1 MHTDAQTVVDDAR
14 ITIIGRS
21 RIHASDTPG
30 VEIANLVASDFIN
43 RFDEGD
49 VLYRTIA
56 TDAARVFVAGTN
68 PTLDTGSSGL
78 AFVAVGLAL
87 SDANAITSPT
97 SASPGDQTT
106 MQNDMAALQVAIN
119 QALTDLAT
127 LSSDASAF
135 STASGGSSAHPTA
148 NVTDS
153 TSAIASAWKA
163 NVASAVA
170 AMTNLQWA
178 ADAANNL
185 LTAAVSAPPPLNL
198 SAFVGAIN
206 AMSNAATG
214 WRGTVNTAVTMV
226 PTLPMSA
233 PDCPNPSVT
242 ASYINLPHLDVNGN
256 NQMGPSDGQ
265 PIDTSTANPVT
276 LSVQDTTAL
285 DMLDP
290 SAFPSSSYLLQ
301 GYTLPNPVPPPA
313 AFRAPGTPWPLN
325 SGSDVKLVG
334 GDNVTLAAN
343 DARSHTQG
351 HSYGLVQGGQTSVV
365 YSPDKYQGAVS
376 SANGNHAAPNIPTR
390 PSPVIPQSWS
400 ASSLAQVST
409 VYGNA
414 RSWTD
419 GDTDA
424 TVTGSA
430 TTTIENWR
438 NTFIKGSTQTE
449 LGSNVIDSHNTKVM
463 GSRALELFGTDC
475 VPDRR
480 YEGLA

>member
-1 MHTDAQTVVDDAR
+1 MIAGAVPNALNQAVVRSDNATKNVIHTGGRNRIVMEDTEGKQYVHIATPHKGSYIHIGSTFNPQYNKVTFTKGTSLSATDDISTSVVHTDAQTVVDDAR

-68 PTLDTGSSGL
+68 PTLDTRSSGL

-97 SASPGDQTT
+97 LASPGDQTT

-276 LSVQDTTAL
+276 LSGARHDGTRHAGPERVPVFQL
-285 DMLDP
+285 P
-290 SAFPSSSYLLQ
+290 S
-301 GYTLPNPVPPPA
+301 
-313 AFRAPGTPWPLN
+313 PG
-325 SGSDVKLVG
+325 V
-334 GDNVTLAAN
+334 
-343 DARSHTQG
+343 
-351 HSYGLVQGGQTSVV
+351 
-365 YSPDKYQGAVS
+365 
-376 SANGNHAAPNIPTR
+376 HAAEPRAAPRGVPRAGHAVAPELRIR
-390 PSPVIPQSWS
+390 RE
-400 ASSLAQVST
+400 
-409 VYGNA
+409 A
-414 RSWTD
+414 R
-419 GDTDA
+419 
-424 TVTGSA
+424 
-430 TTTIENWR
+430 
-438 NTFIKGSTQTE
+438 
-449 LGSNVIDSHNTKVM
+449 
-463 GSRALELFGTDC
+463 
-475 VPDRR
+475 RR
-480 YEGLA
+480 R